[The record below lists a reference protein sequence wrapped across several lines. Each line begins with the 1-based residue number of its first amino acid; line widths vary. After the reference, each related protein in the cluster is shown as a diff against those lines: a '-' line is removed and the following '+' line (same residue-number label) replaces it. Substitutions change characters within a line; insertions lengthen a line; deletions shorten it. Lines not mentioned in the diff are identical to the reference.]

1 MVVFIRNSDHM
12 TTLRVSCKNCENQ
25 ILPDTANRNGGLCG
39 VCKRMKLAEASRSA
53 RDNDI
58 LVIRYADEF
67 RTLRE
72 MTRDVVRSAFLDLE
86 RLCFGECLYGLCI
99 YAYKT
104 VGGPPVFCGSTL
116 AGFAKRESKLRADTE
131 FHKMLPN
138 MPVQQIVFTSG
149 KWSPYEWEYEAHR
162 WSDFQAIMD
171 YVENIAPKQDDNS
184 ANELHA
190 MALAAY
196 VASLYDLDQE
206 NLFARH
212 RQLSS
217 LVLFCSD
224 CESSDREW
232 YQHASAKFLNPPE
245 LFNIFYNESVVFDAA
260 EEEHNREL
268 LGDECQRRFNTYLQS
283 VGKQGNGG

>member
-1 MVVFIRNSDHM
+1 
-12 TTLRVSCKNCENQ
+12 
-25 ILPDTANRNGGLCG
+25 
-39 VCKRMKLAEASRSA
+39 MKLAEASRSA

-245 LFNIFYNESVVFDAA
+245 LFKIFYNESVVFDAA

-283 VGKQGNGG
+283 VGKQGNCG

>member
-1 MVVFIRNSDHM
+1 ME
-12 TTLRVSCKNCENQ
+12 TTRVACVRCGNK
-25 ILPDTANRNGGLCG
+25 ILPDTAARNNGLCG
-39 VCKRMKLAEASRSA
+39 VCERKRAKLAAKA
-53 RDNDI
+53 AMDNDI
-58 LVIRYADEF
+58 LIIRYADEF
-67 RTLRE
+67 STLRE

-86 RLCFGECLYGLCI
+86 RLCAGECLYGLCI

-131 FHKMLPN
+131 LHKMLPN
-138 MPVQQIVFTSG
+138 MPVQEIVFTSG

-162 WSDFQAIMD
+162 WSDFRAIVD

-184 ANELHA
+184 PNELHA

-232 YQHASAKFLNPPE
+232 YEHASAKFLNPPE
-245 LFNIFYNESVVFDAA
+245 FFNIFYNESVVFDAA
-260 EEEHNREL
+260 DEEHNREL
-268 LGDECQRRFNTYLQS
+268 LGDECQRRFNTYLQLVCRKS
-283 VGKQGNGG
+283 DGG